1 MRIAVAALVLVS
13 ADGIAAFAPAAP
25 GSVAGVRAE
34 PLGMSYLDDL
44 DGARGAAA
52 GALPPSAWAP
62 PAPEAAAAHSTTLSG
77 APRSP
82 LNLYTPC
89 TPVGDNAA
97 GLHKAGRV
105 VPAPGREYY
114 GAATDPTARYAPKH
128 RATAAPMNAV
138 GPASNKQFTYSPS
151 APIGD
156 NASGWDK
163 PGKSAAAPGREYYGT
178 TTDPNHRAP
187 PSVNSAPELTSAMT
201 PYSAPSAPSGPASG
215 NQFTY
220 SPSTPVG
227 DNASGWDKPGKS
239 APAPGR
245 EYFGAVTDPKYRSA
259 QGSPGHGAVNQA
271 PLYSPFKPKYN

>member
-13 ADGIAAFAPAAP
+13 VGGVAAFAP
-25 GSVAGVRAE
+25 GSVAGVRPE

-44 DGARGAAA
+44 DYESGASADAA
-52 GALPPSAWAP
+52 ALPPSAWAP
-62 PAPEAAAAHSTTLSG
+62 PASAPEAPAALTTLSG

-97 GLHKAGRV
+97 GLNKAGRV

-114 GAATDPTARYAPKH
+114 GAATDPTARYAPNS
-128 RATAAPMNAV
+128 RSAAAPMNAV

-201 PYSAPSAPSGPASG
+201 PYSAAPSGPSSG

-245 EYFGAVTDPKYRSA
+245 EYFGAVTDPKYRSF
-259 QGSPGHGAVNQA
+259 QGSSGHGAVNQV